1 MTRFFAPH
9 RVISAL
15 QRRFALL
22 IYAQTPVGMKIHETR
37 WQHYGIGQRCLRGLR
52 PDYRQEEEMS
62 MGKVIG
68 IDLGTTNSC
77 VAVMDGSQPRVIE
90 NSEGAR
96 TTPSIVAFKDDE
108 RLVGQPAK
116 RQAVTNP
123 DNTVFAVKRL
133 IGRRFDD
140 PAVLKDKALVPFEIV
155 NGGNGDAWVE
165 ASGEKYSPSQISA
178 IILQKMKET
187 AESYLGE
194 DVTQAVITVPAYFND
209 AQRQATKDAGKIAG
223 LEVMRIIN
231 EPTAAALAYGLD
243 KKDSKTIA
251 VYDLG
256 GGTFDVT
263 ILEIDDGLF
272 EVKST
277 NGDTFLGGEDFDMR
291 IVQYLADQFKKENNV
306 DLTKDKMALQ
316 RLKEAAEKAKI
327 ELSSSSQTEINQ
339 PFISMGSDGQPLH
352 MVMKLTRAKLESL
365 VSDLVKRSMDPC
377 KAALKDAGLTTGDID
392 EVILVGGMTRMPR
405 VMEEVTKFFGKEP
418 HKGVNPDEV
427 VAMGAAIQAGVLQG
441 DVKDVVLLDVTPL
454 SLGIET
460 LGGVFTRLIDRN
472 TTIPT
477 KKSQVFSTAE
487 DNQNAV
493 TIRVFQGEREMASD
507 NKMLGQFN
515 LEDIPPAPRGLP
527 QIEVTFDINADGIV
541 SVSAKDKGTGREQNI
556 TIQASGGLSDE
567 DIEQMVRD
575 AEENAEGDK
584 QRKEMV
590 EARNQAESLIHS
602 TEKAMEEHKEKV
614 DPTTIEAID
623 LAIAALKDDLEGDNP
638 DKIKSGIQN
647 VTEASMKLGEA
658 IYKAQQAE
666 EAGEAAEDDEGG
678 PSGVDDDIVDADF
691 EDLDDDKRS

>member
-1 MTRFFAPH
+1 
-9 RVISAL
+9 
-15 QRRFALL
+15 
-22 IYAQTPVGMKIHETR
+22 
-37 WQHYGIGQRCLRGLR
+37 
-52 PDYRQEEEMS
+52 

-77 VAVMDGSQPRVIE
+77 VAIMDGSQARVIE

-96 TTPSIVAFKDDE
+96 TTPSIVAFAEEE

-123 DNTVFAVKRL
+123 ENTVFGVKRL

-140 PAVLKDKALVPFEIV
+140 SDLNKDKKNMPYEIID
-155 NGGNGDAWVE
+155 GGNGDAWVQ
-165 ASGEKYSPSQISA
+165 ARGEKYSPSQISA
-178 IILQKMKET
+178 FILQKMKET

-194 DVTQAVITVPAYFND
+194 EVTQAVITVPAYFND
-209 AQRQATKDAGKIAG
+209 QQRQATKDAGKIAG
-223 LEVMRIIN
+223 LEVLRIIN

-291 IVQYLADQFKKENNV
+291 IVNYLADEFKKENNV

-327 ELSSSSQTEINQ
+327 ELSSASQTEINQ
-339 PFISMGSDGQPLH
+339 PFISMGANGQPLH

-365 VSDLVKRSMDPC
+365 VGDLIKASIKPC
-377 KAALKDAGLTTGDID
+377 QAALKDAGLSTSDID
-392 EVILVGGMTRMPR
+392 EIVLVGGQTRMPK
-405 VMEEVTKFFGKEP
+405 VVEEVTKFFGKEP

-477 KKSQVFSTAE
+477 KKSQIFSTAE

-493 TIRVFQGEREMASD
+493 TIRVFQGEREMAAD

-515 LEDIPPAPRGLP
+515 LEDIPPAPRGMP
-527 QIEVTFDINADGIV
+527 QIEVTFDIDANGIV
-541 SVSAKDKGTGREQNI
+541 SVGAKDKGTNKEQKI

-567 DIEQMVRD
+567 DIEKMVRD
-575 AEENAEGDK
+575 AEENADADK
-584 QRKEMV
+584 KRRELV
-590 EARNQAESLIHS
+590 EARNQAESLIHA
-602 TEKAMEEHKEKV
+602 TEKSVEDHGDKV
-614 DPTTIEAID
+614 DPTTVEAIE
-623 LAIAALKDDLEGDNP
+623 LAVAALKDDLEGEDAE
-638 DKIKSGIQN
+638 KIKSGIQN

-658 IYKAQQAE
+658 IYKAQA
-666 EAGEAAEDDEGG
+666 DEGDTQPEADQG
-678 PSGVDDDIVDADF
+678 ERGSDEDIVDADF
-691 EDLDDDKRS
+691 EDLGEDRKQG